1 VPAGRRHQRAA
12 ILALVFAAAFA
23 GRAHSPVSTVSEQR
37 SDRGVP
43 RIHVERTQF
52 ALPDGASFSWR
63 GITAFRLVD
72 NIADGEEP
80 GAVRFLDWA
89 AQQKLTVVRVLT
101 MMSGLFELRP
111 EDGRRA
117 LPRVLELAAQR
128 GLYVEVV
135 ALANTAQMAV
145 DLQQHVS
152 EIGRILARHSNGVLE
167 IANEPVHP
175 SQSAEVHKP
184 EVVRA
189 LAARVP
195 GDLPVSLGSI
205 ERGDGFGAGTYIT
218 WHAPRESGGSNWR
231 HVTALA
237 HGAELIARWKKP
249 VVSDEPIGAGAK
261 VEPGRRDDSPD
272 RFRAAALLTRLTGA
286 GATFHY
292 DAGIHARIPAGRE
305 LDCFRAWNEAW
316 TLLPANIEGHGSFAA
331 GGVAGR
337 IVRHYDRAA
346 VMGVYER
353 ADSQNGWVLVFGN
366 HARITLSNDWR
377 VVKTIPI
384 GGGALLSV
392 TKG

>member
-1 VPAGRRHQRAA
+1 
-12 ILALVFAAAFA
+12 
-23 GRAHSPVSTVSEQR
+23 
-37 SDRGVP
+37 VP
-43 RIHVERTQF
+43 RLQAERTLF
-52 ALPDGASFSWR
+52 VRPDGSAFSWR

-72 NIADGEEP
+72 YIADGNEAE
-80 GAVRFLDWA
+80 ATRFLDWA
-89 AQQKLTVVRVLT
+89 ARQKLTVVRVLT

-117 LPRVLELAAQR
+117 LPRLLELAAQR

-135 ALANTAQMAV
+135 ALANTAELTV

-152 EIGRILARHSNGVLE
+152 ELGQILAKHSNGVLE

-184 EVVRA
+184 EVLRT
-189 LAARVP
+189 LAGRVP
-195 GDLPVSLGSI
+195 GKLPVSLGSI

-218 WHAPRESGGSNWR
+218 WHAPRDSGGNNWR

-237 HGAELIARWKKP
+237 QGAELIARWKKP
-249 VVSDEPIGAGAK
+249 VVSDEPIGAGPT

-292 DAGIHARIPAGRE
+292 EAGIHARIPAGRE
-305 LDCFRAWNEAW
+305 LACFSAWNEAW
-316 TLLPANIEGHGSFAA
+316 TLLPANVEGFGSFAL

-337 IVRHYDRAA
+337 IVTQHDREA

-353 ADSQNGWVLVFGN
+353 ADAQNGWVLVLGN
-366 HARITLSNDWR
+366 QARITLSNEWR
-377 VVKTIPI
+377 IVRTIPI
-384 GGGALLSV
+384 GGGALLNAKKRSS
-392 TKG
+392 